1 MLLDL
6 TLVVEEG
13 IMVESQPEEEVEV
26 LQEGEVMVLQ
36 EEEVAL

>member
-13 IMVESQPEEEVEV
+13 IMVESQPEEVVEV
-26 LQEGEVMVLQ
+26 LQKGEVVVLQ